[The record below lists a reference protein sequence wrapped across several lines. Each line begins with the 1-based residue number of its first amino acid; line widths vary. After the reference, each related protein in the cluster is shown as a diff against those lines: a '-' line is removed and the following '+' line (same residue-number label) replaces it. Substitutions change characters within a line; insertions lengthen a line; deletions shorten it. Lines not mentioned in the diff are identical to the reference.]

1 MPTNSQCSRFPLILA
16 SASERRRKILESLG
30 VSFEVVIPD
39 VEELTF
45 LDDARRTASEN
56 AIRKSRWSRGRCADR
71 ITIAA
76 DTVIDFKGR
85 VVCKPVDMDEAFRI
99 LRQFSGTQ
107 HTVITAV
114 AWSMPDLPT
123 DLVVC
128 ESQVVFKVLADEQIL
143 EYCRRVNPLDKAGA
157 YDIDQHG
164 EMIIESFS
172 GSITNIMGLPGEVV
186 EQWLKKSG
194 VFSVTHA

>member
-1 MPTNSQCSRFPLILA
+1 
-16 SASERRRKILESLG
+16 
-30 VSFEVVIPD
+30 
-39 VEELTF
+39 
-45 LDDARRTASEN
+45 
-56 AIRKSRWSRGRCADR
+56 
-71 ITIAA
+71 
-76 DTVIDFKGR
+76 
-85 VVCKPVDMDEAFRI
+85 
-99 LRQFSGTQ
+99 
-107 HTVITAV
+107 
-114 AWSMPDLPT
+114 MPDLPT